1 MRNQEE
7 KIELQKKVHGRISVR
22 DITFLTTRRPF
33 YVFLLVS
40 SSTPSPFPSDA
51 FAEWSLERYIVLLW
65 VVF

>member
-7 KIELQKKVHGRISVR
+7 KIELQKKVHGRICVR

-40 SSTPSPFPSDA
+40 SSTPSPFPSEA
-51 FAEWSLERYIVLLW
+51 FVEWSLERYIVLLW